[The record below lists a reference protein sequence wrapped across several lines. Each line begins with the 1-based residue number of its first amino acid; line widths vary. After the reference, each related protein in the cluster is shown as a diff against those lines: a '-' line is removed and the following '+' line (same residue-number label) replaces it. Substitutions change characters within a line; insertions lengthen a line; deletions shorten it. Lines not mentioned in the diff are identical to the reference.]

1 MVKIGTIAVVKADQA
16 AGAGYGYV
24 HAASS
29 IRDED
34 TVCIQGINGDK
45 DQIFAICR
53 KRLFVRGKTD
63 DCRIAEGLLFVS
75 CDHIALFVVGN
86 GFDHAFA
93 VRNLPVTGKCRAMSM
108 VNLDDTLTLSL
119 IEEFYF
125 RSIGIPEAQL
135 EANVRDMIENIS
147 CYTISTMLANY
158 KRMQSSH
165 VREKRERLTEQFL
178 REMLPEKIECPVY
191 FMLYRNK
198 EGKMALSM
206 ADHGFEKPAILKHN
220 RRGSWLILKR
230 KEMQGFSRINGEKM
244 SGHLDTLKYDQ
255 EGTLIQAECR
265 DDMIRIPLRAFQFHR
280 RQGGEVRGVLSV
292 TMTCSV
298 GRSHMPESTAV
309 LVFWM

>member
-1 MVKIGTIAVVKADQA
+1 M
-16 AGAGYGYV
+16 
-24 HAASS
+24 
-29 IRDED
+29 
-34 TVCIQGINGDK
+34 
-45 DQIFAICR
+45 
-53 KRLFVRGKTD
+53 
-63 DCRIAEGLLFVS
+63 
-75 CDHIALFVVGN
+75 
-86 GFDHAFA
+86 
-93 VRNLPVTGKCRAMSM
+93 
-108 VNLDDTLTLSL
+108 LT
-119 IEEFYF
+119 
-125 RSIGIPEAQL
+125 
-135 EANVRDMIENIS
+135 
-147 CYTISTMLANY
+147 NY

-206 ADHGFEKPAILKHN
+206 ADQGFEKPATLKHN

-230 KEMQGFSRINGEKM
+230 KEMQGFSRINREKM

-265 DDMIRIPLRAFQFHR
+265 DDMSRIPLRAFQFHR
-280 RQGGEVRGVLSV
+280 RQGGEVRGALSV

>member
-1 MVKIGTIAVVKADQA
+1 M
-16 AGAGYGYV
+16 
-24 HAASS
+24 
-29 IRDED
+29 
-34 TVCIQGINGDK
+34 
-45 DQIFAICR
+45 
-53 KRLFVRGKTD
+53 LFR
-63 DCRIAEGLLFVS
+63 
-75 CDHIALFVVGN
+75 
-86 GFDHAFA
+86 
-93 VRNLPVTGKCRAMSM
+93 
-108 VNLDDTLTLSL
+108 
-119 IEEFYF
+119 
-125 RSIGIPEAQL
+125 
-135 EANVRDMIENIS
+135 
-147 CYTISTMLANY
+147 
-158 KRMQSSH
+158 SSH
-165 VREKRERLTEQFL
+165 VREKRERLTEHFL

-244 SGHLDTLKYDQ
+244 SGHVDTLKYDQ

>member
-1 MVKIGTIAVVKADQA
+1 MEKGENLNRRNLPTLQQLRYLTELEKEDNTRGMIA
-16 AGAGYGYV
+16 
-24 HAASS
+24 
-29 IRDED
+29 
-34 TVCIQGINGDK
+34 
-45 DQIFAICR
+45 
-53 KRLFVRGKTD
+53 
-63 DCRIAEGLLFVS
+63 RIAEKCQVSTAPVSRYLKICCEKGLLTEDYRFTKKGQAW
-75 CDHIALFVVGN
+75 IENYKRILKE
-86 GFDHAFA
+86 
-93 VRNLPVTGKCRAMSM
+93 LP
-108 VNLDDTLTLSL
+108 
-119 IEEFYF
+119 FYF

-165 VREKRERLTEQFL
+165 VREKRERLTEHFL

>member
-1 MVKIGTIAVVKADQA
+1 MEKGENLNCRNLPTLQQLRYLTELEKEDNTRGMIA
-16 AGAGYGYV
+16 
-24 HAASS
+24 
-29 IRDED
+29 
-34 TVCIQGINGDK
+34 
-45 DQIFAICR
+45 
-53 KRLFVRGKTD
+53 
-63 DCRIAEGLLFVS
+63 RIAEKCQVSTAPVSRYLKSCCEKGLLTEDYRFTKEGQAW
-75 CDHIALFVVGN
+75 IENYKRILKE
-86 GFDHAFA
+86 
-93 VRNLPVTGKCRAMSM
+93 LPS
-108 VNLDDTLTLSL
+108 
-119 IEEFYF
+119 YF

-135 EANVRDMIENIS
+135 EANVRDMVENIS
-147 CYTISTMLANY
+147 CYTISTMLTNY

-206 ADHGFEKPAILKHN
+206 ADQGFEKPATLKHN

-230 KEMQGFSRINGEKM
+230 KEMQGFSRINREKM

-280 RQGGEVRGVLSV
+280 RQGGEVRGALSV

>member
-1 MVKIGTIAVVKADQA
+1 
-16 AGAGYGYV
+16 
-24 HAASS
+24 
-29 IRDED
+29 
-34 TVCIQGINGDK
+34 
-45 DQIFAICR
+45 
-53 KRLFVRGKTD
+53 
-63 DCRIAEGLLFVS
+63 
-75 CDHIALFVVGN
+75 
-86 GFDHAFA
+86 
-93 VRNLPVTGKCRAMSM
+93 
-108 VNLDDTLTLSL
+108 
-119 IEEFYF
+119 
-125 RSIGIPEAQL
+125 
-135 EANVRDMIENIS
+135 MIENIS

-165 VREKRERLTEQFL
+165 VREKRERLTEHFL